1 MKTMKKLIA
10 VILTLAAVIMG
21 AAALAEGKGDIL
33 IATGKCNLRQEADL
47 DSGILAII
55 HKGDKLTRTGE
66 WKYDIRGV
74 RWYRVTT
81 AGGKT
86 GWASSVYL
94 HYANEKM
101 CLIETT
107 ARLNIRF
114 AASEKAESI
123 GIIGKGIAVT
133 GTDAARDANGRLW
146 YLITYAGKTG
156 WISADYARE
165 I

>member
-10 VILTLAAVIMG
+10 VILTLATVIMG

-66 WKYDIRGV
+66 WKYDIRGIL
-74 RWYRVTT
+74 WYRVVN

-94 HYANEKM
+94 HYANEEIGR
-101 CLIETT
+101 IETT

-114 AASEKAESI
+114 AASLKAESI
-123 GIIGKGIAVT
+123 GIIGKGITVNC
-133 GTDAARDANGRLW
+133 TDAARDADGKLW